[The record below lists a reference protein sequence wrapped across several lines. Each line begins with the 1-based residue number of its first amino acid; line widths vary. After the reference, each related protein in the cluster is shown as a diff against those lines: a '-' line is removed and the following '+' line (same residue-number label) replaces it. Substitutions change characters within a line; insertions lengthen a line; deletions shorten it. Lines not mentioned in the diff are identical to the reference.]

1 MEQLTLKPRKA
12 VLEETIENWDDND
25 DLDIGGENFTSR
37 SASAATTEAS
47 HRRDSVSSRLSG
59 RSDFESNHRDEEKH
73 VHLPRDDERS
83 TFDAITTATRAGIPM
98 PHSVP
103 SSALMGGTIKRLGG
117 KKLKILQVECDNC
130 DLDLPCQAMAA

>member
-1 MEQLTLKPRKA
+1 MEKLTQTPRKA
-12 VLEETIENWDDND
+12 VLEEVIENWDNNN

-37 SASAATTEAS
+37 SASAATTAAS

-73 VHLPRDDERS
+73 VHLPGGDERS

-103 SSALMGGTIKRLGG
+103 SSTFMGGTIKRLEG
-117 KKLKILQVECDNC
+117 KKIKMLRVDCDDC